1 MAKKA
6 IKKPTPKVVKK
17 TAAKP
22 AAKKTVTKR
31 VATKPTKKVV
41 RATAPVVE
49 KTSCACGNKCHCCCC
64 RGHRFVRFGI
74 KVIVLCVVFMCGMAV
89 APLFMRD
96 MPKSPMH
103 NMKFDDSGC
112 VVLESVTCPKMLET
126 LATADENADGCIS
139 RDEIRAAMHAHHAP
153 RHQMDDMPEAK

>member
-31 VATKPTKKVV
+31 VTKKTVKPV
-41 RATAPVVE
+41 APVVE
-49 KTSCACGNKCHCCCC
+49 TNTCACGDKCHCCCC
-64 RGHRFVRFGI
+64 RGHHFVRLGI
-74 KVIVLCVVFMCGMAV
+74 KVILLCLVFMCGMAV

-103 NMKFDDSGC
+103 DMKFDDSGC
-112 VVLESVTCPKMLET
+112 VILESVTCPKMLET
-126 LATADENADGCIS
+126 LATADENSDGCVS

-153 RHQMDDMPEAK
+153 RHQMDEMPESK